1 MIEIKL
7 ALLIALLATAFFCG
21 ALPLRGRGHAGHA
34 APRLLEWGNAFTAG
48 IFLGAGFV
56 HMLPDANAAWQQLGW
71 HYPIGMALAAAA
83 IILMLLFE
91 HVLPPEDAHHALHAP
106 SANRFGAHPHVDGS
120 TGPCEDALVGSPRA
134 VYAIL
139 TALSIH
145 SLLEGLAL
153 GAQRDLRSALV
164 IFAAILAHKSMEGFA
179 LGVSLVRGHVPAPR
193 ATALLALFA
202 SATPVGIV
210 AGATVGALEGSAR
223 LACEATF
230 LSLAAGTFA
239 YVATIDILREEFHE
253 PGGRFAKWLWVVAGG
268 GLMALLAL
276 WV

>member
-1 MIEIKL
+1 MIGIKL
-7 ALLIALLATAFFCG
+7 ALLVALFATAFACG
-21 ALPLRGRGHAGHA
+21 IVPLRRGGDESESQ
-34 APRLLEWGNAFTAG
+34 RLLEWGNAFAAG

-71 HYPIGMALAAAA
+71 HYPIGMLLAAAA
-83 IILMLLFE
+83 IIAMLLFE

-106 SANRFGAHPHVDGS
+106 SIHRFDHDAPEGS
-120 TGPCEDALVGSPRA
+120 LRA

-145 SLLEGLAL
+145 ALLEGLAL
-153 GAQRDLRSALV
+153 GAQSELRSALV
-164 IFAAILAHKSMEGFA
+164 IFAAILAHKLMEGFA
-179 LGVSLVRGHVPAPR
+179 LGVSLARGALPHPR
-193 ATALLALFA
+193 AIALLALFA
-202 SATPVGIV
+202 TATPVGII
-210 AGATVGALEGSAR
+210 AGATVGALEGPTR

-239 YVATIDILREEFHE
+239 YVATLDILREEFHE
-253 PGGRFAKWLWVVAGG
+253 PSGRLAKWIWVVAGAG
-268 GLMALLAL
+268 VMALLAL

>member
-1 MIEIKL
+1 VLGIKL
-7 ALLIALLATAFFCG
+7 VLLVALFATAFACG
-21 ALPLRGRGHAGHA
+21 ALPLRRANGHG
-34 APRLLEWGNAFTAG
+34 PGRLLEWGNAFAAG
-48 IFLGAGFV
+48 VFLGAGFV
-56 HMLPDANAAWQQLGW
+56 HILPDANAAWARLGW
-71 HYPIGMALAAAA
+71 HYPIGMLLAAAA
-83 IILMLLFE
+83 IVFMLLFE
-91 HVLPPEDAHHALHAP
+91 HVLPPEDAHHAMHAP
-106 SANRFGAHPHVDGS
+106 SANRFGGHDHP
-120 TGPCEDALVGSPRA
+120 AGSPRA

-139 TALSIH
+139 TALSVH

-153 GAQRDLRSALV
+153 GAQQELRSALV

-179 LGVSLVRGHVPAPR
+179 LGVSLARGTAPGAR

-210 AGATVGALEGSAR
+210 AGATVGALEGSAQ

-239 YVATIDILREEFHE
+239 YVATLDILREEFHE
-253 PGGRFAKWLWVVAGG
+253 PGGRFAKWLWVVAGAG
-268 GLMALLAL
+268 VMALLAL

>member
-1 MIEIKL
+1 VFGIKLVLLL
-7 ALLIALLATAFFCG
+7 ALLAIALLCG
-21 ALPLRGRGHAGHA
+21 ALPLRRRGAGETG
-34 APRLLEWGNAFTAG
+34 PNRLLEWGNAAAAG

-56 HMLPDANAAWQQLGW
+56 HMLPDANAVWEQLGW
-71 HYPIGMALAAAA
+71 HYPIGMLLAAAA

-91 HVLPPEDAHHALHAP
+91 HVLPPEDAHHAMHAP
-106 SANRFGAHPHVDGS
+106 SADRFGARGEHEGS
-120 TGPCEDALVGSPRA
+120 LRA

-153 GAQRDLRSALV
+153 GAQGELRSALV

-179 LGVSLVRGHVPAPR
+179 LGVSLARSATVPRPS
-193 ATALLALFA
+193 ALPALFA
-202 SATPVGIV
+202 VATPVGIV
-210 AGATVGALEGSAR
+210 AGATVGAFEGPTR

-239 YVATIDILREEFHE
+239 YVATLDILREEFHE
-253 PGGRFAKWLWVVAGG
+253 PGGRLAKWLWVVAGAAV
-268 GLMALLAL
+268 MALLAL

>member
-1 MIEIKL
+1 MFGIKLVLLL
-7 ALLIALLATAFFCG
+7 ALLAIALLCG
-21 ALPLRGRGHAGHA
+21 ALPLRRRGA
-34 APRLLEWGNAFTAG
+34 AETGPNRLLEWGNAAAAG

-56 HMLPDANAAWQQLGW
+56 HMLPDANAAWEQLGW
-71 HYPIGMALAAAA
+71 HYPIGMLLAAAA

-91 HVLPPEDAHHALHAP
+91 HVLPPEDAHHAMHAP
-106 SANRFGAHPHVDGS
+106 SADRFGARGEHAGS
-120 TGPCEDALVGSPRA
+120 LRA

-153 GAQRDLRSALV
+153 GAQRELRSALV

-179 LGVSLVRGHVPAPR
+179 LGVSLARSATVPRPS
-193 ATALLALFA
+193 ALLALFA
-202 SATPVGIV
+202 VATPVGIV
-210 AGATVGALEGSAR
+210 AGATVGALEGPTR

-239 YVATIDILREEFHE
+239 YVATLDILREEFHE
-253 PGGRFAKWLWVVAGG
+253 PGGRLAKWLWVVAGAG
-268 GLMALLAL
+268 VMALLAL